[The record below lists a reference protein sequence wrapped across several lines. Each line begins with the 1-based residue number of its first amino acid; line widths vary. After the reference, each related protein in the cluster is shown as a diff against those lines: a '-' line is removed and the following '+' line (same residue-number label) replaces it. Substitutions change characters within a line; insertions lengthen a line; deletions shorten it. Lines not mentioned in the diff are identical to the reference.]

1 MGAKGESMKKFLAML
16 LSLVLC
22 CSFGLLA
29 ACDDSANDE
38 PGTISG
44 SYTEAEPEDYAA
56 FMTAIT
62 DVDKLFPGMETGFGF
77 SAEATASV
85 SATVGSGEEAM
96 EISLEIKKLSVAFF
110 TKPGTGAES
119 DEVAMKIEIDATVK
133 IPAVGEGFAGF
144 DGAVKGNIYADAET
158 FYFDL
163 TLGDDDS
170 LKGKKIPADLLG
182 EAIGEILGGGGM
194 PGEPEVT
201 PGVTASTMS
210 AAAEDDSAQ
219 TPAISDEDVNDF
231 KATLAEMGVKF
242 EVDMSKGIKA
252 RFTASAKTI
261 EMLVLKIMGAPEGT
275 ELPVEFTKAD
285 IVLTLEISEDGAL
298 VAGAVSA
305 DVALSMEANA
315 QSGIPA
321 VEATAK
327 LNATV
332 KFGAVTVDLPDDLA
346 DYEDLINDVPSK
358 PDQGQ
363 QSPSDQPGDVSQAA

>member
-1 MGAKGESMKKFLAML
+1 MKKLLAL
-16 LSLVLC
+16 VLSLLLL

-29 ACDDSANDE
+29 ACDDSANDDSANDGT
-38 PGTISG
+38 GTISG
-44 SYTEAEPEDYAA
+44 SYTEAKDEDYAA

-210 AAAEDDSAQ
+210 AAPSEGENAGENDGGSRKPKRDPGNIPGSRPHAQ
-219 TPAISDEDVNDF
+219 
-231 KATLAEMGVKF
+231 K
-242 EVDMSKGIKA
+242 
-252 RFTASAKTI
+252 
-261 EMLVLKIMGAPEGT
+261 
-275 ELPVEFTKAD
+275 
-285 IVLTLEISEDGAL
+285 
-298 VAGAVSA
+298 
-305 DVALSMEANA
+305 
-315 QSGIPA
+315 SG
-321 VEATAK
+321 
-327 LNATV
+327 
-332 KFGAVTVDLPDDLA
+332 
-346 DYEDLINDVPSK
+346 S
-358 PDQGQ
+358 
-363 QSPSDQPGDVSQAA
+363 